1 LRHTIKLSQ
10 LGETTQSVVILRW
23 LVNVG
28 EEVSSDQPIIEVE
41 TDKVDAEVTATV
53 SGVLVEQLV
62 DVDDEVVPGT
72 RLFVIEDGS
81 GDV

>member
-1 LRHTIKLSQ
+1 MRHTIKLSQ